1 MNGNTAGNLYNGGL
15 FCEYDGTVYFSNP
28 SDGGKLYSMSP
39 DGSNLAKL
47 CDDTVSYINAD
58 EHYLYYVRNNPGAT
72 GAALSFLSVNT
83 DSLCRIDREGG
94 DDSVLI
100 LDSAPCLYA
109 SLYGNY
115 IYYIRYDESEG
126 STLYKVKIDGSGCKQ
141 VDTAPDFTCS
151 ANGEYMYYNGTD
163 SDHYIWR
170 LNTTDDSKGMLY
182 GGNCY
187 MPTVIDDTTAYFMDC
202 DSNYAIARTDLATG
216 EEDTSVRG
224 PRGLVQPLRGLYLLP
239 EKRFRTSV
247 SRIHVHGRQRLHHTV
262 RGKFQGHYNHFRI
275 CILP

>member
-1 MNGNTAGNLYNGGL
+1 
-15 FCEYDGTVYFSNP
+15 
-28 SDGGKLYSMSP
+28 MSP

-47 CDDTVSYINAD
+47 CNDTVSYINAD

-170 LNTTDDSKGMLY
+170 LNTTDDSKGHALRRELLY
-182 GGNCY
+182 
-187 MPTVIDDTTAYFMDC
+187 ADC
-202 DSNYAIARTDLATG
+202 HRRYHRLFHGLRQQLRDRPHRSCHRR
-216 EEDTSVRG
+216 EDASVRG
-224 PRGLVQPLRGLYLLP
+224 PRGLVQPLRRLHLLP
-239 EKRFRTSV
+239 EKMIPSIRELGFMRTDGSGYTTLFEGNFKDITITSEYVYFRDFSTDQSYCV
-247 SRIHVHGRQRLHHTV
+247 PLGSSAAPVAFEPGV
-262 RGKFQGHYNHFRI
+262 VED
-275 CILP
+275 

>member
-1 MNGNTAGNLYNGGL
+1 M
-15 FCEYDGTVYFSNP
+15 
-28 SDGGKLYSMSP
+28 
-39 DGSNLAKL
+39 
-47 CDDTVSYINAD
+47 
-58 EHYLYYVRNNPGAT
+58 RNNPGAT

-216 EEDTSVRG
+216 EKTLLSEDRVDWYNLYGDYIYFQKNDSEHPCLGFMRTDGSGYTTLFEGNFKDITITSEYVYFRDFSTDQSYC
-224 PRGLVQPLRGLYLLP
+224 VPLGSSASP
-239 EKRFRTSV
+239 VAFEPGV
-247 SRIHVHGRQRLHHTV
+247 VED
-262 RGKFQGHYNHFRI
+262 
-275 CILP
+275 